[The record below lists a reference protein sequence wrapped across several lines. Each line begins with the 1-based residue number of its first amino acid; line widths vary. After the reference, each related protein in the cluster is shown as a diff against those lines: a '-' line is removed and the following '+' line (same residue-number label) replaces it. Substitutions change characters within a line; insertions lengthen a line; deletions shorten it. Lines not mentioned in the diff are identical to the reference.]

1 MSFGILGLVGVQL
14 TLHTNADIAKQRAQ
28 AVRIAQAAIEE
39 WRGFTTLT
47 LPLPTGHTRS
57 FADIADVA
65 TTNVPAAATGIANT
79 TYTITRTVQDT
90 AAPLGKTVRVQVT
103 WNDRSGAAQEV
114 ALSTHIAGI
123 LPDLSGAVSLPVLN
137 PATREVR
144 GRHFSIPLSAVN
156 QGDGTSHFTPPGAAA
171 GIAWVFS
178 NTTGLITSL
187 CNPFPGSCTA
197 INATLVTGYLRFALG
212 GSAPLVA
219 PTGDD
224 AEFPTDLPPT
234 SLLGT
239 LGVEVQTVGPNAT
252 LRLLGVHV
260 SDQPLP
266 DLPLCCAV
274 AVATGHLVDRHRV
287 SDRLATGDQHCFRQC
302 QHRLPR
308 VQVHTGDQRQHNRSK
323 HRPSLPVPQRP
334 NLAEQPELPAD
345 SSRQRLGGLRM
356 PWRRHVA
363 AGQRQHAAT
372 PTECLTW
379 TCALAKG
386 ALAWT
391 ACACSVRWHWQLL
404 LLASRT
410 PIRGSAA

>member
-1 MSFGILGLVGVQL
+1 MLNMHKFAHAYGTRRHQGVSLIEALVALAVMSFGILGLVGVQL

-171 GIAWVFS
+171 GITWVFS

-219 PTGDD
+219 PTGTD

-252 LRLLGVHV
+252 YACLV
-260 SDQPLP
+260 STSATSPYLTYHCAVPLP
-266 DLPLCCAV
+266 SPPATSWTGTVFLTGLPL
-274 AVATGHLVDRHRV
+274 ATSITSGSVNTDYRV
-287 SDRLATGDQHCFRQC
+287 CRYTPATSASTTVPNIDHPYQY
-302 QHRLPR
+302 LN
-308 VQVHTGDQRQHNRSK
+308 VQT
-323 HRPSLPVPQRP
+323 SLNNQNYLLIR
-334 NLAEQPELPAD
+334 
-345 SSRQRLGGLRM
+345 
-356 PWRRHVA
+356 
-363 AGQRQHAAT
+363 AGN
-372 PTECLTW
+372 
-379 TCALAKG
+379 
-386 ALAWT
+386 
-391 ACACSVRWHWQLL
+391 
-404 LLASRT
+404 
-410 PIRGSAA
+410 GSAVYACPGDGTSPLVNGNTLPHQPNV